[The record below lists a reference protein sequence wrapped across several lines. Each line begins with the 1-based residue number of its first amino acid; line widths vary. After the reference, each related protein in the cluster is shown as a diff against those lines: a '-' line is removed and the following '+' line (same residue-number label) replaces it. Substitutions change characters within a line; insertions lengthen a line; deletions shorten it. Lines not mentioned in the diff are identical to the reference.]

1 MSWAGVRALG
11 VLVLWVA
18 GGIGAVVAVV
28 IVADDDVA
36 ALGALGALLVVV
48 GTAMGLYGVFEL
60 LVTHSTSEVRSAWLL
75 PWVWLRAQVARRW
88 DVLLRQLGRRPTT
101 THPITAAGVS
111 ASAASLRADVPP
123 RRPADGADPGEWYRY
138 LEARLDD
145 ERLERERVVIELRA
159 ADVAHAKRL
168 KEVADGLDQQ
178 RVQLEEVRESE
189 FGEDALAWTFWAL
202 WLIVVGTLLQ
212 AAAAA
217 WG

>member
-1 MSWAGVRALG
+1 MSWAGVKALG
-11 VLVLWVA
+11 VFVLWVA

-28 IVADDDVA
+28 VVADDDVA
-36 ALGALGALLVVV
+36 ALGALGAMLVVV

-75 PWVWLRAQVARRW
+75 PWAWLRAQVARRW

-101 THPITAAGVS
+101 THPITATGAS
-111 ASAASLRADVPP
+111 ASAGSMRAGIAP

-138 LEARLDD
+138 LEARLDE
-145 ERLERERVVIELRA
+145 ERLERQRVVIELRA
-159 ADVAHAKRL
+159 PDIAHAKRL
-168 KEVADGLDQQ
+168 NELADVLAQQ

-189 FGEDALAWTFWAL
+189 LGEDALAWTFWAL

-212 AAAAA
+212 AAAAVS
-217 WG
+217 G